1 MAAVEQNRLQIE
13 KWFNAVPYPMHKG
26 MSDLYVT
33 DPRFDHDERGRRPG
47 ARHTPA
53 WGVISLPRQLCQSK
67 S

>member
-33 DPRFDHDERGRRPG
+33 DPRLTMTNEDVAPGHGIPLRG
-47 ARHTPA
+47 
-53 WGVISLPRQLCQSK
+53 V
-67 S
+67 